1 MSGSIWCFWE
11 IETWPVW
18 PQHDLAGMKFKRRT
32 AGAIPPKAYSALERM
47 LDFVVQKLMFA
58 FPSEDV
64 YVSVQ
69 DNGG

>member
-1 MSGSIWCFWE
+1 MSESIWCFWE

-18 PQHDLAGMKFKRRT
+18 PQHDPAGMKFKRST
-32 AGAIPPKAYSALERM
+32 AGAIPPKAYSALERR

-58 FPSEDV
+58 LPSEDV